1 MAEKA
6 ACTMERF
13 DKFPQFET
21 QRLMLRKM
29 TLGDLDFYFH
39 HFNDQEIVE
48 GTCFPGPKTLDAAEK
63 ELERYCINPFKENR
77 GIRWGIVLKD
87 IGELIGTLGFYDWD
101 KDVHKVEIGYDL
113 KPDHWG
119 LGIMTEALH
128 TVVRFCFETMGLN
141 RIQAIIP
148 VENHRSMNLVR
159 RLGFTKEGVLRQNS
173 FFNGIYRDDACF
185 SLLREEW
192 KEIAS

>member
-1 MAEKA
+1 
-6 ACTMERF
+6 MEQF
-13 DKFPQFET
+13 DTFPRLET
-21 QRLMLRKM
+21 QRLILRKM
-29 TLGDLDFYFH
+29 TLGDLEFYFH
-39 HFNDQEIVE
+39 HFNDPHIVE
-48 GTCFPGPKTLDAAEK
+48 GTCFPGPKTLDAAKK
-63 ELERYCINPFKENR
+63 ELERYCIHPFTENR

-87 IGELIGTLGFYDWD
+87 TGELIGTLGFYDWN

-113 KPDHWG
+113 KPSHWG

-128 TVVRFCFETMGLN
+128 TVLYFCFETMGLN

-148 VENHRSMNLVR
+148 VENHRSMKLVR
-159 RLGFTKEGVLRQNS
+159 RLGFTQEGVLRQNS
-173 FFNGIYRDDACF
+173 FFNSVYRDDACF

>member
-1 MAEKA
+1 MAKKA
-6 ACTMERF
+6 AFTMERF

-21 QRLMLRKM
+21 QRLILRKM
-29 TLGDLDFYFH
+29 TLSDLDFYFH
-39 HFNDQEIVE
+39 HFNDQKIVE

-63 ELERYCINPFKENR
+63 ELERYCINPFKENK

-87 IGELIGTLGFYDWD
+87 AGELIGTLGFYDWD

-113 KPDHWG
+113 KPSHWG
-119 LGIMTEALH
+119 LGIMTEALQA
-128 TVVRFCFETMGLN
+128 VICFCFEAMGLN

-173 FFNGIYRDDACF
+173 LFNGVYRDDACF
-185 SLLREEW
+185 SLLIEEW
-192 KEIAS
+192 KEIVS